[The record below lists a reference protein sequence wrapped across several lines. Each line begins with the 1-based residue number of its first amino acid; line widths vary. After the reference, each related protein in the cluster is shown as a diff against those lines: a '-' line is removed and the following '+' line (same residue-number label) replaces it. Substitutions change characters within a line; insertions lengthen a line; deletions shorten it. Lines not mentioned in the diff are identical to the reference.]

1 MRKEDPSRPAV
12 GASPAIR
19 HPAIVSSIPGR
30 MRLRF
35 PLLRQGGP
43 REDLVARLQAIDG
56 MTSVEANAVT
66 GSLLLRYEIGRGGQ
80 SAMEACVG
88 DALAAAL
95 GREPGVPR
103 ATPPARKKAA
113 REWNRVAKLGMLA
126 SLPVSLALAAAGSKR
141 LHAVSGGVF
150 TLLLLVHMAVHRRHL
165 VK

>member
-1 MRKEDPSRPAV
+1 M
-12 GASPAIR
+12 
-19 HPAIVSSIPGR
+19 
-30 MRLRF
+30 
-35 PLLRQGGP
+35 
-43 REDLVARLQAIDG
+43 ARLQAIDG
-56 MTSVEANAVT
+56 MTSVEASAAA
-66 GSLLLRYEIGRGGQ
+66 GSLLLRYDVDRC
-80 SAMEACVG
+80 SRAAMEACAG

-103 ATPPARKKAA
+103 ATPPTRKQAA